1 MVLITAAHAD
11 AAPASA
17 GGGFDIM
24 SFLPIILIFGVFY
37 FLILRPQQMKAKKH
51 QQTLAALRRG
61 DRVVTSGG
69 IIGTISK
76 IVNEQE
82 IQLEIDEN
90 VKVRLVRAMITDV
103 LSKNEPV
110 PSEPDKPKA
119 SKKLKEKA

>member
-1 MVLITAAHAD
+1 MFLITAAHAD
-11 AAPASA
+11 GAPVSS

-61 DRVVTSGG
+61 DRVVTNGG
-69 IIGTISK
+69 IIGTVTK
-76 IVNEQE
+76 LVNDHE
-82 IQLEIDEN
+82 IQLEIDDN
-90 VKVRLVRAMITDV
+90 VKVRFMRAMITDV

-110 PSEPDKPKA
+110 ESEPVAKAKA
-119 SKKLKEKA
+119 SKKSKE

>member
-1 MVLITAAHAD
+1 MILVTAAHAD
-11 AAPASA
+11 AALGSS
-17 GGGFDIM
+17 GSGFDIM
-24 SFLPIILIFGVFY
+24 SLLPIILIFAVFY
-37 FLILRPQQMKAKKH
+37 FLILRPQQAKAKKH
-51 QQTLAALRRG
+51 QQTLANLRRG

-103 LSKNEPV
+103 LSKNDPV
-110 PSEPDKPKA
+110 ASEPAKPKPPKK
-119 SKKLKEKA
+119 SKD